1 MLSVY
6 IFKMGHFK
14 EFIYFQINIFY
25 FFESKTRSIPPEVFL
40 AKGFLKIY
48 SKFTGEHPCQSVISI
63 KLLRHE
69 CFPVNLLYFFRTP
82 FPRNTSGGLLLA
94 DSIEGKIL
102 IGFYYE
108 NDLLPK
114 LFVAY
119 DIERCI

>member
-25 FFESKTRSIPPEVFL
+25 IFESKTRSIPPEVFL

-48 SKFTGEHPCQSVISI
+48 SKFTGEHPCQSAISI

-69 CFPVNLLYFFRTP
+69 CFPVNLSYFFRTP